1 MLFMRA
7 FSFQYLLMC
16 RSEHGRRINL
26 TPFHPNVNIVCTDLQ
41 LGAEGMKNT
50 ADDTQLF
57 HHLVNLHVQPLPPV
71 LLLLDLLLQ
80 FLTLI

>member
-1 MLFMRA
+1 VL
-7 FSFQYLLMC
+7 C
-16 RSEHGRRINL
+16 RFEHGRINL
-26 TPFHPNVNIVCTDLQ
+26 TQFHPNVNVVCTDLQ

-80 FLTLI
+80 LLTLICIPTNSE